1 MKKRT
6 AATAAIL
13 ACTMMFS
20 GCSDSILTSG
30 TDSGTTSVENI
41 WTAKDDDIVAW
52 ATSDSLSDE
61 EKEYYQVKFK
71 DFYPEYSFTIANYGL
86 DETNSAYASYAQA
99 YRKNII
105 DMLTNE
111 KLILRKAK
119 ELGLDQLTE
128 EEMAEVE
135 KAYTKNLSDWYAS
148 FEKKA
153 QTALGISADDT
164 SGTDDSANDEKILE
178 KEKELFN
185 EYIAGF
191 GLTEDTF
198 LMWQT
203 NTAIQKKVNDYLLK
217 DITVSD
223 SEVDDYITKLTAEAK
238 QAYEKSASSYAADSE
253 YKKVWIPK
261 DLSLIHI

>member
-86 DETNSAYASYAQA
+86 DETNSAYASYAQS

-119 ELGLDQLTE
+119 
-128 EEMAEVE
+128 
-135 KAYTKNLSDWYAS
+135 
-148 FEKKA
+148 
-153 QTALGISADDT
+153 
-164 SGTDDSANDEKILE
+164 
-178 KEKELFN
+178 
-185 EYIAGF
+185 
-191 GLTEDTF
+191 
-198 LMWQT
+198 
-203 NTAIQKKVNDYLLK
+203 
-217 DITVSD
+217 
-223 SEVDDYITKLTAEAK
+223 
-238 QAYEKSASSYAADSE
+238 
-253 YKKVWIPK
+253 
-261 DLSLIHI
+261 

>member
-1 MKKRT
+1 MIYLYSHSSTLCNLHKYPT
-6 AATAAIL
+6 AH
-13 ACTMMFS
+13 FKEGS
-20 GCSDSILTSG
+20 NKNTSG

-128 EEMAEVE
+128 E
-135 KAYTKNLSDWYAS
+135 
-148 FEKKA
+148 
-153 QTALGISADDT
+153 
-164 SGTDDSANDEKILE
+164 
-178 KEKELFN
+178 
-185 EYIAGF
+185 
-191 GLTEDTF
+191 
-198 LMWQT
+198 
-203 NTAIQKKVNDYLLK
+203 
-217 DITVSD
+217 
-223 SEVDDYITKLTAEAK
+223 
-238 QAYEKSASSYAADSE
+238 
-253 YKKVWIPK
+253 
-261 DLSLIHI
+261 